1 LDLGLKVYQLET
13 VTYFHFSNHLLMELF
28 KSGNPALNQKFFQ
41 KSLQVD
47 QSEVMTERGTLNKF
61 GLLFLLVLASSS
73 FTWSAFYQGTNVF
86 PWIIISAIVG
96 LILAF
101 VISFRP
107 MWSAYLVPVFGLVEG
122 VFVGGISAYY
132 NFAFAEK
139 APGLVMQ
146 AVGLTFG
153 VVIAMYLLYRFRI
166 IKATEKFKAIIFT
179 ATAGIA
185 LFYVLAMLLSL
196 FGIQMPLIHES
207 TMMGIGFS
215 LVVVAVAAL
224 NLILDFDMIENGVAM
239 GAPKYMEW
247 FGAFG
252 LLVTIVWLYL
262 EILRLLSK
270 FASRK

>member
-1 LDLGLKVYQLET
+1 
-13 VTYFHFSNHLLMELF
+13 MELF

-73 FTWSAFYQGTNVF
+73 FTWSAFYKGTNVL

-96 LILAF
+96 LILAL

-107 MWSAYLVPVFGLVEG
+107 IWSAYLVPAYGLVEG

-185 LFYVLAMLLSL
+185 LFYVLALLLSL
-196 FGIQMPLIHES
+196 FGIQIPLIHES

-224 NLILDFDMIENGVAM
+224 NLIIDFDMIENGVAM

-252 LLVTIVWLYL
+252 LLVTIVWLYI